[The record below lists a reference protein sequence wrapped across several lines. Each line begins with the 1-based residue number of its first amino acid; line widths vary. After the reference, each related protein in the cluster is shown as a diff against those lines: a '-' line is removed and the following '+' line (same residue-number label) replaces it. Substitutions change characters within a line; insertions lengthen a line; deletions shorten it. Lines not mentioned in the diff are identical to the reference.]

1 MNFGDDSAGFCF
13 DQLTKLRDLQFPC
26 EFYPKPAKLKKQLNY
41 ANQRSIPHVVI
52 LGSDEMQKGNFV
64 LKNMMTGA
72 QVKHPIAQMI
82 EVLQK
87 LI

>member
-1 MNFGDDSAGFCF
+1 MCI
-13 DQLTKLRDLQFPC
+13 RD
-26 EFYPKPAKLKKQLNY
+26 
-41 ANQRSIPHVVI
+41 RSIPYVVI

-72 QVKHPIAQMI
+72 QVKHPIAQMM